1 MKVVMRSLLFIS
13 IVILLNGCSIVYEK
27 AFEKIN
33 PNPIVQQQN
42 LADRNQELCDDPQY
56 KAYLDKSPCFGKPI
70 TPNQLS
76 DTSKITE
83 EQKIVLE
90 KYRRELADYRT
101 ERIAYDRKYG
111 GSRGGKI
118 SDIVETYLIPQTNL
132 NAQNLYDGNI
142 SWGEYNQRKVEIFK
156 EFDFRVERY
165 APTNQQAF
173 ERKRNLEQQL
183 SMDERKSFFAKKPIS
198 QFPYQG
204 DITCTYGSNQLP
216 VMACMQNG
224 NITTNIEVRN
234 GEEYSMAQFTRLDIA
249 NSIGSGNGIAIALRP
264 NFQIK
269 MQNASSEMTMNLKI
283 IDRQT
288 NAVVYQK
295 SAGQFDYISTR
306 NSSISRSSPPS
317 TINSGAYEAEISCG
331 YVHIFTCFMKQGGVY
346 GSFNTTLEIRS
357 GTFYRLYQYQDLI
370 NSGDLLNVP
379 LGSSFVIN
387 AQNSNNTF
395 LLNIK
400 IRDKTTKKVMFEKS
414 AGQFDF
420 IRIRN

>member
-1 MKVVMRSLLFIS
+1 MNKALIS
-13 IVILLNGCSIVYEK
+13 TLVFALSGCSIVYEK
-27 AFEKIN
+27 ALEKIN
-33 PNPIVQQQN
+33 PNPMVQQQN
-42 LADRNQELCDDPQY
+42 LADRNKELCDDPQY

-83 EQKIVLE
+83 EQKVVLE
-90 KYRRELADYRT
+90 KYRRELADYRK

-118 SDIVETYLIPQTNL
+118 SDIVDTYLIPKTNL

-156 EFDFRVERY
+156 EFNFRVERY
-165 APTNQQAF
+165 APTDQQEF

-183 SMDERKSFFAKKPIS
+183 SMDERKSFFAKKPIN
-198 QFPYQG
+198 QFPYQAE
-204 DITCTYGSNQLP
+204 ITCTYGSNQLP
-216 VMACMQNG
+216 VMACMQKG
-224 NITTNIEVRN
+224 NITTNIEVKN
-234 GEEYSMAQFTRLDIA
+234 GDEYSMGQFTRLDIA
-249 NSIGSGNGIAIALRP
+249 NSVGSGEGIAIALRP

-283 IDRQT
+283 TDRQS
-288 NAVVYQK
+288 NSVVYQK
-295 SAGQFDYISTR
+295 SAGQFDYISA
-306 NSSISRSSPPS
+306 NNNSISRSSQS
-317 TINSGAYEAEISCG
+317 SNSNSSAYEVEISCG
-331 YVHIFTCFMKQGGVY
+331 YQPIFICFMKQGGVY

-357 GTFYRLYQYQDLI
+357 GNFYKLYQYQDLM
-370 NSGDLLNVP
+370 NSGALMNVP
-379 LGSSFVIN
+379 LGSSFIIN

-400 IRDKTTKKVMFEKS
+400 IKDKTTKKVMFEKS